1 MVYQLIKRLKK
12 FQLSN
17 MIQFGRCLS
26 RIFEPLL
33 KTVLNLIGNLIKALA
48 KRVLV
53 PLELMAAASATD
65 AKVFSY
71 EDLNDIIKIF

>member
-1 MVYQLIKRLKK
+1 MVYQPIKRLKK

-17 MIQFGRCLS
+17 MIQFGGLLS

-33 KTVLNLIGNLIKALA
+33 KNGLTLIGNLLKPLA

-53 PLELMAAASATD
+53 PLELMAAVSATD
-65 AKVFSY
+65 VTVFSN
-71 EDLNDIIKIF
+71 EDLNDIMKIV

>member
-1 MVYQLIKRLKK
+1 MVYQPIKRLKK

-17 MIQFGRCLS
+17 IIQFGGLLS

-33 KTVLNLIGNLIKALA
+33 KTGLTLIGNLLKPLA

-65 AKVFSY
+65 ATVFSN
-71 EDLNDIIKIF
+71 EDLNDIMKIV